1 MKTKKGFK
9 LRTICGENIIV
20 AEGIENI
27 DFSRIIS
34 MNESAAYLWQH
45 IQGADFDADT
55 LTKLLLEEYDID
67 GYCPSGCHP
76 TYCQVAGGRHHSLST
91 LLYIV
96 PKSALRSGAS
106 RKMPNSALPLPLI
119 AA

>member
-34 MNESAAYLWQH
+34 MNESAAYLWNK
-45 IQGADFDADT
+45 IQGINFTADT
-55 LTKLLLEEYDID
+55 LIELLLDEYEVSKEKASLDVSQLIE
-67 GYCPSGCHP
+67 
-76 TYCQVAGGRHHSLST
+76 QWQKAG
-91 LLYIV
+91 I
-96 PKSALRSGAS
+96 
-106 RKMPNSALPLPLI
+106 I
-119 AA
+119 ED